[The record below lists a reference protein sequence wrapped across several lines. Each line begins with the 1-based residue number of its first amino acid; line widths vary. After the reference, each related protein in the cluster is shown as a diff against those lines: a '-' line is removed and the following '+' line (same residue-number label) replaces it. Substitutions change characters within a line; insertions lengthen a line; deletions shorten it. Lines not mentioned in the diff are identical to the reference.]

1 MGFIARN
8 IESIF
13 LLDQSDEEKAVARI
27 EELIGDGARLERE
40 ESADADG
47 ARGWA
52 PVQADDDA
60 WPGGAC
66 RYDIS
71 CDVVAVLRE
80 CKPGSAVEYF
90 DEDDYLLFRFER
102 EERGVREM
110 FCEPMGYWDI
120 GSEGAGEVSGG
131 GNEPPSSIAHFDSYP
146 SGGKR

>member
-71 CDVVAVLRE
+71 RDVVAVLRE
-80 CKPGSAVEYF
+80 CKPACFGMPADPAPRTEGSS
-90 DEDDYLLFRFER
+90 LKRR
-102 EERGVREM
+102 SRGLDADGRRRH
-110 FCEPMGYWDI
+110 P
-120 GSEGAGEVSGG
+120 GSYQPRAAR
-131 GNEPPSSIAHFDSYP
+131 PPLGHEKAPLSRGFSLSP
-146 SGGKR
+146 